1 MQRELKT
8 YIEDIVVAINKIE
21 NYCKGMT
28 KEDLSNNELV
38 KDAVI
43 RNLEV
48 IGEAV
53 KKLPDNAK
61 VIYGDI
67 PWRKIA
73 GLRDILIHEYFGINI
88 NIVWDVIKN
97 KLENLKQRFWKC
109 TNPSGVS
116 CRISL
121 SCQCL
126 CPL

>member
-1 MQRELKT
+1 
-8 YIEDIVVAINKIE
+8 
-21 NYCKGMT
+21 MT

-67 PWRKIA
+67 PCRKIA

-97 KLENLKQRFWKC
+97 KIEDLKTTVLEMYETFRC
-109 TNPSGVS
+109 
-116 CRISL
+116 
-121 SCQCL
+121 
-126 CPL
+126 